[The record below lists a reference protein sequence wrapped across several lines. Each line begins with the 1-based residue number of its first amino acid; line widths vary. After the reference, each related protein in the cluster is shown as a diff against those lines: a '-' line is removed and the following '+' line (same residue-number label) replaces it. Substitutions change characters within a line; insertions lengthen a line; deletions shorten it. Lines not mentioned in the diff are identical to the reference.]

1 MGCGGTRDSL
11 GTVNMGS
18 AIALI
23 DCNNF
28 YASCERLFNPGIRN
42 RPVIVLSNNDGCIV
56 ARSEE
61 AKAIGLPFA
70 SPYFKVKH
78 LADRHNT
85 AVFSS
90 NYALY
95 ADMSRRVMSVL
106 STFSPEM
113 EIYSID
119 EAFLSLSG
127 INCDLAEYGRLIR
140 RTVQMWTG
148 IPVSVGIAP
157 TKTIAK
163 CANHLAK
170 KDRTST
176 GGVLDLT
183 CSDPEPYLRHV
194 DIGSV
199 WGIGPAYAERLRER
213 GVYTAADFTRLDPK
227 WVKSC
232 MTITG
237 LRTLLELKGRPCIS
251 LEDSPPPKKGIVTSK
266 SFCRLTESLPD
277 LEQAVSSYASR
288 CAEKLRAQQGFASV
302 VTVFIMTDRFKDM
315 PQYADSL
322 SASFPEATSNTPV
335 IIRYSLELL
344 RRLYR
349 EGYRYKK
356 CGVMLSGIVRGSDLQ
371 MNLFVNDGY
380 RGNPALMDAVDS
392 INRSH
397 GSGTVFYASSG
408 IEKPWSMRRELLSPA
423 YTTRW
428 SDIPEIKI

>member
-1 MGCGGTRDSL
+1 MKSL
-11 GTVNMGS
+11 
-18 AIALI
+18 IALV

-28 YASCERLFNPGIRN
+28 YASCERLFNPPVRN

-70 SPYFKVKH
+70 SPYFKVKN
-78 LADRHNT
+78 LAEKHNT

-90 NYALY
+90 NYTLY
-95 ADMSRRVMSVL
+95 ADMSKRVMQVL
-106 STFSPEM
+106 STFTPEM

-127 INCDLAEYGRLIR
+127 INRDLTEYGRLICE
-140 RTVQMWTG
+140 TVQRWTG

-157 TKTIAK
+157 TKTLAK

-170 KDRTST
+170 KDRSLT
-176 GGVLDLT
+176 GGVLELT
-183 CSDPEPYLRHV
+183 CSDPGPYLRRV
-194 DIGSV
+194 EIGSV
-199 WGIGPAYAERLRER
+199 WGIGPAYASKLRER

-227 WVKSC
+227 WVKGS
-232 MTITG
+232 MSITG

-266 SFCRLTESLPD
+266 SFCRLTDSLQE
-277 LEQAVSSYASR
+277 LEQAVSSYVSR
-288 CAEKLRAQQGFASV
+288 CAEKLRTQQGFASV
-302 VTVFIMTDRFKDM
+302 ITVFIMTDRFKDM
-315 PQYADSL
+315 PQYTDSQSITL
-322 SASFPEATSNTPV
+322 PEATSNTPV
-335 IIRYSLELL
+335 IIRHALELL
-344 RRLYR
+344 HRLYR
-349 EGYRYKK
+349 EGYKYKK

-371 MNLFVNDGY
+371 MNLFVDDRY
-380 RGNPALMDAVDS
+380 RGNPALMSAVDS